1 MTCFSEKMMISY
13 TCMRGFMPKLQKKS
27 WIVST
32 GEILVPYLLPCIDQI
47 LNNKSANNVDQIEEK
62 KKNEDHNS
70 NTSFTEFNT
79 SISHCQFYVWN

>member
-1 MTCFSEKMMISY
+1 MMISY

-27 WIVST
+27 WIVPT